1 MDSFE
6 ADIYDAEFLLR
17 SIGCMPTTALKVI
30 GSDVGLRPPA
40 GKKL

>member
-1 MDSFE
+1 MIL
-6 ADIYDAEFLLR
+6 ADLHAMAYNR
-17 SIGCMPTTALKVI
+17 VKVI